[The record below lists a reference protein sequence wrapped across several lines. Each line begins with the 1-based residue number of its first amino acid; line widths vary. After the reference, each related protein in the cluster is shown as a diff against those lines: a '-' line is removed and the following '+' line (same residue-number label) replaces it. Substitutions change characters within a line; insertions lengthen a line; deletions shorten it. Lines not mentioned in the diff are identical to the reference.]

1 MVQRVL
7 RLRSTTSP
15 SSRARVSAGFGLAL
29 SLVACAH
36 VHFDGQR
43 FSKRDRHAEV
53 AYLVGELGPAWQR
66 ADVAGSDLVFHREG
80 HGSIAVT
87 ATCHDYDDVPVEAL
101 VQHLLFGSTERVY
114 LTDEEVT
121 LDGRGA
127 RHTLV
132 KAELDGVP
140 VQLEMYVLVRDRCV
154 FDLSHVG
161 RAGAPSD
168 PDFTRFVQAFHV
180 DAVHRE

>member
-1 MVQRVL
+1 VHV
-7 RLRSTTSP
+7 
-15 SSRARVSAGFGLAL
+15 ARPRNSVVPPALAGLLAL
-29 SLVACAH
+29 AAAPPWLTACAH

-43 FSKRDRHAEV
+43 FAKRDRHAEV
-53 AYLVGELGPAWQR
+53 AYRVGALAPAWQR

-80 HGSIAVT
+80 RGSIAVT

-101 VQHLLFGSTERVY
+101 VQHLLFGSTGRVY

-127 RHTLV
+127 RHALV
-132 KAELDGVP
+132 QAELDGVP

-180 DAVHRE
+180 EAVQRE